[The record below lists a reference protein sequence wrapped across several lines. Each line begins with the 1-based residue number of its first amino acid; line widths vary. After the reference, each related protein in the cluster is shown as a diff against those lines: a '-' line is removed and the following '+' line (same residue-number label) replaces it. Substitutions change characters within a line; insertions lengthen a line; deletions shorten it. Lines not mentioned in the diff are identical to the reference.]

1 MDQITAVA
9 GARAGPALNSFGQLP
24 AARKRLEER
33 LQPRRLPARCRDEG
47 AVEERL
53 LAIAQGLAIGPVD
66 QAPGREKHG
75 VSGGGVPLTGRRGAR
90 IDVRPPFGEKAE
102 FE

>member
-9 GARAGPALNSFGQLP
+9 GRRAGPALNSFGQL
-24 AARKRLEER
+24 AAAGKRFEER
-33 LQPRRLPARCRDEG
+33 LQPWRLPARCRDEG

-53 LAIAQGLAIGPVD
+53 LAIAQGLAVGPVY
-66 QAPGREKHG
+66 QAPGRDKHR
-75 VSGGGVPLTGRRGAR
+75 VPRGGVPLTGRRGAR
-90 IDVRPPFGEKAE
+90 IDVRPAFGENAE